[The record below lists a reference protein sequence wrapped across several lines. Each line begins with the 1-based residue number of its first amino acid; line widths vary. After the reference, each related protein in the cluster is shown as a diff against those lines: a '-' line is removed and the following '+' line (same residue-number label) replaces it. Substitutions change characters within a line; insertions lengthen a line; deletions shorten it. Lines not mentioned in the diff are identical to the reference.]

1 MAKTSSNPVIRPLIK
16 FSIYAALCLVLLVVL
31 AARVG
36 NLHTLP
42 FANKD
47 HSYYAEL
54 PDASS
59 LVPPDDVKIAGVT
72 VGQVKGVSVRH
83 GLAVVKFAV
92 DKHVVLRQSTQVG
105 MRFQNVIGAKY
116 LYLYPGSSG
125 DPVKAGGTF
134 PVTQSVESADV
145 GSFLTDIGAFLKA
158 LNPNDV
164 NAFTEAIVGALQDN
178 GTQVGQLLNNTA
190 SVAGTVGGLDTHV
203 ASIITNLEQVL
214 QALASRN
221 ADLASVA
228 DHLASVSQELA
239 ARNDVLDNVVS
250 NFGQVNNELNQL
262 IGGNRSNLDQ
272 TISNLQVIANVLAQ
286 HHSDLNQGLATLS
299 AGLAPYTLISA
310 FGQWFQIRVVYTCL
324 AQQTTCVYE
333 DPANPPKTLANTP
346 LNPGVAAAASAP
358 SAAASAPSAAGS
370 APLVVPMGIPTTQPS
385 IADIFGFAL
394 NGKAGG

>member
-1 MAKTSSNPVIRPLIK
+1 VAKTSSNPVIRPLIK
-16 FSIYAALCLVLLVVL
+16 FSIYGVLCLILLVVL

-42 FANKD
+42 FVSHD

-59 LVPPDDVKIAGVT
+59 LVAPDDVKIAGVT

-239 ARNDVLDNVVS
+239 ARNDVLDNVVN

-262 IGGNRSNLDQ
+262 IGGNRANLDQ
-272 TISNLQVIANVLAQ
+272 TIGNLQVIANVLAQ
-286 HHSDLNQGLATLS
+286 HHTDLNQGLATLS

-346 LNPGVAAAASAP
+346 LNPGVAAAAST
-358 SAAASAPSAAGS
+358 PSAAGAS
-370 APLVVPMGIPTTQPS
+370 APLVVPMGIPTAQPS